1 MSPPSRE
8 EILHLVVARLGEVVA
23 VDPAT
28 IPETARFEEDLAA
41 DSLDRL
47 EVLEGV
53 EADLRARGV
62 HVALPD
68 DLVESARTVGDAVE
82 RLHARAAEQ
91 PAAS

>member
-1 MSPPSRE
+1 MTPPSRE
-8 EILHLVVARLGEVVA
+8 EIVQLVAARLGEVVA
-23 VDPAT
+23 VDPDT
-28 IPETARFEEDLAA
+28 IRETARFEEDLAA

-62 HVALPD
+62 HVALSD

-82 RLHARAAEQ
+82 RLHDRAAEQ
-91 PAAS
+91 PTAS